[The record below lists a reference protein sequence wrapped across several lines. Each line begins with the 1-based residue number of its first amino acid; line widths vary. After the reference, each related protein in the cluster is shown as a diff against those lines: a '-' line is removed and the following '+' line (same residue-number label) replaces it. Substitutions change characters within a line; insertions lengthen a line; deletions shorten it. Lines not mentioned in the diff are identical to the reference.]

1 MRRFALLLKLSLRN
15 VFRNRRRS
23 LFALATIAMG
33 TMGLFVFMGF
43 NRGIMNQYRDNT
55 IRARWGHG
63 LLYIAGYRGKAHS
76 RPWELWIDNSDNV
89 IRTLGALPGVVG
101 LFPRLTLQSILAVG
115 SRTVIG
121 QGEGVDGV
129 AEARFFTELNFV
141 DGGDFQARED
151 GIILGKGL
159 ADGLG
164 VKVGDPVVLLVQD
177 SDGHTANA
185 RVTVTGIFHTGSYDL
200 DNRIFRIPLKLAQAL
215 LKTSK
220 VESIA
225 VGLSNVE
232 DWPSFVVATKKAFP
246 ELEAVPFDELDRVY
260 YRHAVDWLDSQFNF
274 IRGIVVI
281 IVFLGI
287 FNTIS
292 MTIMERIGEIGA
304 LRANGESRTE
314 VALGMGLEATI
325 LGLLGGGLGLL
336 CGLLLCAGPLRD
348 GIAMPPA
355 PGITRSF
362 RILIELSMQD
372 GLQVVS
378 LAVITSLVG
387 CLLPV
392 TRAVRMPIT
401 AALRQM

>member
-1 MRRFALLLKLSLRN
+1 
-15 VFRNRRRS
+15 
-23 LFALATIAMG
+23 MG

-129 AEARFFTELNFV
+129 AEARFFIELNFV

-232 DWPSFVVATKKAFP
+232 DWPSFVVAPRRRFPSWKPSLSTSWIAF
-246 ELEAVPFDELDRVY
+246 
-260 YRHAVDWLDSQFNF
+260 
-274 IRGIVVI
+274 
-281 IVFLGI
+281 
-287 FNTIS
+287 T
-292 MTIMERIGEIGA
+292 T
-304 LRANGESRTE
+304 
-314 VALGMGLEATI
+314 
-325 LGLLGGGLGLL
+325 
-336 CGLLLCAGPLRD
+336 
-348 GIAMPPA
+348 AMP
-355 PGITRSF
+355 
-362 RILIELSMQD
+362 
-372 GLQVVS
+372 
-378 LAVITSLVG
+378 
-387 CLLPV
+387 
-392 TRAVRMPIT
+392 
-401 AALRQM
+401 